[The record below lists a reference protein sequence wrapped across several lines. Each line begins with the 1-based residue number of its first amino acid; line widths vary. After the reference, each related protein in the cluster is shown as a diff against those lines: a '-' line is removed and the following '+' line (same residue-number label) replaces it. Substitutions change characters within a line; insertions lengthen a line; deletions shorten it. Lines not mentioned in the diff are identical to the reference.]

1 LELKIEKLIYGGD
14 GLARLPSVD
23 PGRAGKAVFVPFTIA
38 GEVVEATITEQKQ
51 GFARARAERIV
62 QISPERTQPGCP
74 YFGDC
79 GGCQYQ
85 HMTYEAQLRAK
96 ADILRE
102 TLLRT
107 AKITPPDITTHASP
121 SWNYRNRTRMR
132 VQQPPGPSAAL
143 RAGSANTGLDR
154 GTHFAIGYNRFAL
167 HVLLPVRECPISSP
181 LINRTL
187 AAIWKIGESG
197 RMPQGVVEIEFFAN
211 AEDTEILLEVTL
223 ERGSERR
230 NLRQLDDFVQDMR
243 AQAVELV
250 GVAPFAQA
258 QAPGRVQRI
267 DLTEEQQSALGRD
280 SLAYRTRGAQYQV
293 SAGSFF
299 QTNRYLVDSM
309 VALATDGHTGDRA
322 LDLYAGVG
330 LFTLPLSQTFR
341 EVAAVEVAPFSFHD
355 LHANSPSNTKGHRVR
370 VEDFLNTVEDT
381 RFDYVVLDPPRGG
394 LGESAAKLLAGFA
407 APRITYV
414 SCDPATLARD
424 LKVLVA
430 GGYRLDALHLL
441 DLFPQTF
448 HIETVVHLAL

>member
-1 LELKIEKLIYGGD
+1 MELKIEKLIYGGD
-14 GLARLPSVD
+14 GLARLPSTD
-23 PGRAGKAVFVPFTIA
+23 PGRAGKAIFVPFTIA
-38 GEVVEATITEQKQ
+38 GEVVEAAITEQKP
-51 GFARARAERIV
+51 GFARARVAKIV
-62 QISPERTQPGCP
+62 QPSPERTQPGCP
-74 YFGDC
+74 YYGDC

-85 HMTYEAQLRAK
+85 HITYEAQLRAK
-96 ADILRE
+96 AEILRE
-102 TLLRT
+102 TLRRT
-107 AKITPPDITTHASP
+107 AKVEPPDITTHASP

-132 VQQPPGPSAAL
+132 VEQTHVAPKPGATWATP
-143 RAGSANTGLDR
+143 
-154 GTHFAIGYNRFAL
+154 HFAIGYNRFAS

-187 AAIWKIGESG
+187 AAVWKIGESG
-197 RMPQGVVEIEFFAN
+197 QMPQGVVEIEFFAN

-223 ERGSERR
+223 ARGSERR
-230 NLRQLDDFVQDMR
+230 NLRQLADFVQDLR
-243 AQAVELV
+243 AQAAELV
-250 GVAPFAQA
+250 GVVPFAQA
-258 QAPGRVQRI
+258 QTPGRVQRI
-267 DLTEEQQSALGRD
+267 DLTDEQQSALGRD

-309 VALATDGHTGDRA
+309 VALATDGYTGDRA

-341 EVAAVEVAPFSFHD
+341 EVSAVEVAPFSFHD
-355 LHANSPSNTKGHRVR
+355 LHANSPSNAKGYRVR
-370 VEDFLNTVEDT
+370 VEDFLNTVEDP

-394 LGESAAKLLAGFA
+394 LGESAAKLMAGFA

-430 GGYRLDALHLL
+430 GGYRLTALHLL

>member
-14 GLARLPSVD
+14 GLARLQSPD
-23 PGRAGKAVFVPFTIA
+23 PGRAGKAVFVPFTTA
-38 GEVVEATITEQKQ
+38 GEVVEATITEQKP
-51 GFARARAERIV
+51 GFARARAERII
-62 QISPERTQPGCP
+62 QASPERTLPGCP

-96 ADILRE
+96 AEILRE

-107 AKITPPDITTHASP
+107 ARITPPDITTHASP
-121 SWNYRNRTRMR
+121 PWNYRNRTRMR
-132 VQQPPGPSAAL
+132 VQQTHAAPKPGATWATPA
-143 RAGSANTGLDR
+143 
-154 GTHFAIGYNRFAL
+154 FAIGYNRFAS

-187 AAIWKIGESG
+187 AAIWKIGESN
-197 RMPQGVVEIEFFAN
+197 RMPQGIVEIKFFAN
-211 AEDTEILLEVTL
+211 AEDSEILLEVTL
-223 ERGSERR
+223 APGSERR
-230 NLRQLDDFVQDMR
+230 NLRQLADFVQDLR
-243 AQAVELV
+243 AQTAELV
-250 GVAPFAQA
+250 GVVPFAQA
-258 QAPGRVQRI
+258 QTPGRVQRI
-267 DLTEEQQSALGRD
+267 DLTDEQQGALGRD

-299 QTNRYLVDSM
+299 QSNRYLVDSM
-309 VALATDGHTGDRA
+309 VALATDGYTGDRA

-341 EVAAVEVAPFSFHD
+341 EVSAVEVAPFSFHD

-370 VEDFLNTVEDT
+370 VEDFLKIVEDP

-394 LGESAAKLLAGFA
+394 LGEGAAKLMAGFA